1 MVPPWGCRADGGVPS
16 NTPLSGRTR
25 RYRGRQLLL
34 GGSSVSRRAA
44 EPTASPLSR
53 RAPAGAPTAPP
64 GATALGNCGPRREL
78 QLPAPPAAAA
88 LGARMRPA
96 RTPFPGRPAERV
108 APAPLPQGRDA
119 LAVTQRGDAK
129 KCAPSRTI
137 AAAAGC
143 AGPTAGAGGGD
154 GTAGQR
160 SGTGAGVGGTRRRGF
175 PGASPGRASWRP
187 RPPRWVGAGAA
198 ARGVGG
204 APQGHGVGC
213 GSAPALGGALG
224 AGGPASQARPGLAC
238 SPRPVPSPPA
248 GPGLRRPARPGPPPA
263 PALPSAPGPLGRGG
277 KSLALRSPTL
287 VSADL

>member
-64 GATALGNCGPRREL
+64 GATALGNGGARREL

-88 LGARMRPA
+88 LGVRMRPA

-187 RPPRWVGAGAA
+187 RPPRRVGAGAA
-198 ARGVGG
+198 ARGVEGG
-204 APQGHGVGC
+204 A
-213 GSAPALGGALG
+213 SGARGRLRVRPRARG
-224 AGGPASQARPGLAC
+224 RPRGGGPGGPGPAWPGLFPP
-238 SPRPVPSPPA
+238 SRPVPPGGTGPAPP
-248 GPGLRRPARPGPPPA
+248 RPARPAPCADSSFCAGPA
-263 PALPSAPGPLGRGG
+263 RARGEISGSALPHSGLC
-277 KSLALRSPTL
+277 
-287 VSADL
+287 